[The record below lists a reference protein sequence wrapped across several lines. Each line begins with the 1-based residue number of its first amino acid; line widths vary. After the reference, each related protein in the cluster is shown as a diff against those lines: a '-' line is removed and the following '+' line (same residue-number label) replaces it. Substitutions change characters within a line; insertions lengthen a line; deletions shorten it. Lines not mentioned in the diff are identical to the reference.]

1 MDDYDPWAEVYDLLY
16 GDYRDDIEFY
26 KNEAKKIDGKLLEI
40 GCGTGRVYLELL
52 KEGIDIYRIDSSY
65 KMLEKL
71 REKARKP
78 NLIPKVYQA
87 DMRNFKLEQSF
98 KLIITF
104 RMFLHNLT
112 IEDQLSALKCCKE
125 HLTRNGKLI
134 LNFFNPNPEK
144 IVEYI
149 KIRKR

>member
-1 MDDYDPWAEVYDLLY
+1 MLY